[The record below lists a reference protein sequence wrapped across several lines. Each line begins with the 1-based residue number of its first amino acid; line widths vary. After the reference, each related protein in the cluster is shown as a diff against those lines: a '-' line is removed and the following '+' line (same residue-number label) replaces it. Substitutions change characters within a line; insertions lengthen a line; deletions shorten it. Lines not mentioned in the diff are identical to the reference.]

1 MIKAVVGSGG
11 KTSLI
16 HRYAEEYLG
25 MGYKVFVTTSTH
37 MMIEEDTLLTDD
49 AEEIIR
55 ELEEKHYAM
64 AGIRENEK
72 IRALPQSVY
81 EKVCPHADLV
91 LIEADGSRHMP
102 IKYPAPHEP
111 VIYDNV
117 EEIIIV
123 IGLFALN
130 RRASEVSW
138 RLELVKECLGIENDT
153 RISPVH
159 IQTLLQKGYVKPLR
173 EKYPEK
179 EITIEPTHDQTL
191 YQRAISS
198 LLKANMDVSLIQE
211 GWFAPQP
218 RLFICGG
225 GHISCELVKMASCL
239 DFHITVMDDRKEF
252 AQKERFQ
259 QADRVICDSFDHLE
273 QYLEPWSYFVV
284 VTRGHS
290 ADYECV
296 NTILSHPYAYLGM
309 IGSRKKV
316 QKTFENLRAE
326 GICEEQIQTIHAP
339 IGLDIKAVTPA
350 EISVSILAEIISEK
364 NQKQTASASREL
376 LDVQEHG
383 VLCVIIDKKGSSP
396 RGVGGMM
403 FVGEEKV
410 IGSIGGGAIEFAAIQ
425 KARSHP
431 YTQIQEYQMNQD
443 EGAELGMVCGGS
455 NRILFL
461 PV

>member
-316 QKTFENLRAE
+316 
-326 GICEEQIQTIHAP
+326 
-339 IGLDIKAVTPA
+339 
-350 EISVSILAEIISEK
+350 
-364 NQKQTASASREL
+364 
-376 LDVQEHG
+376 
-383 VLCVIIDKKGSSP
+383 
-396 RGVGGMM
+396 
-403 FVGEEKV
+403 
-410 IGSIGGGAIEFAAIQ
+410 
-425 KARSHP
+425 
-431 YTQIQEYQMNQD
+431 
-443 EGAELGMVCGGS
+443 
-455 NRILFL
+455 
-461 PV
+461 